1 MNPGFTSQQI
11 EAQLIRD
18 DKARAKL
25 AATQSEPVIILQD
38 HPGIAMKQTSVE
50 KPKQHVVQIQTNAS
64 TKQTSVEEPKE
75 IFVQKSIPKFLQP
88 KQQKRNF
95 NLWSPLSASE
105 LKSFGQIF
113 ISQPNPPSSRT
124 SAGPSG
130 QPIISATG
138 RHVIINST
146 SDLFK
151 IKKCISSAMLYTF
164 S

>member
-11 EAQLIRD
+11 EAQLVRD
-18 DKARAKL
+18 DKARAKM

-38 HPGIAMKQTSVE
+38 HPSVAMKQTSVE
-50 KPKQHVVQIQTNAS
+50 KPNQHVVQIQTNDA
-64 TKQTSVEEPKE
+64 TKQVISDENPNQ
-75 IFVQKSIPKFLQP
+75 IFVQESKPKFILP

-113 ISQPNPPSSRT
+113 ISQPKPPSSRT

-138 RHVIINST
+138 RHVIINKT
-146 SDLFK
+146 PDLF
-151 IKKCISSAMLYTF
+151 F
-164 S
+164 R